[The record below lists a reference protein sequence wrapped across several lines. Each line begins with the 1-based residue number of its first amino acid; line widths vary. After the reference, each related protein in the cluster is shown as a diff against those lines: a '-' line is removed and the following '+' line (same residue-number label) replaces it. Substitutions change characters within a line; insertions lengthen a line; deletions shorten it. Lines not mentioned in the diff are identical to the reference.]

1 MRYLILFS
9 LFLTG
14 NLSAQTWTELANM
27 PEPVA
32 NNAVTTA
39 TVNGEIYV
47 YSFTGIDATKSCDGD
62 HLRSFRYSLT
72 NDTWEAIPDIPDM
85 LGGKIAAGASTVK
98 NKIYVTGGYH
108 LSPNCNE
115 ISSAKIHIFNPETN
129 EWEDDGAEMLVPI
142 DDQVQAVWKDS
153 LIIMVTGWSNNTNV
167 TAVQIYNPTTNEWT
181 AGTSTPNQSNY
192 KVFGGSGSIV
202 GDTIYYA
209 GGARISSSFS
219 ASSSFRKGYIN
230 PENPTDITWTEESS
244 TAAKG
249 YRMGASD
256 FQGRPIWF
264 GGSDVT
270 YNFDGIAYNGSGGV
284 AALDRV
290 SIYEPSTGIIE
301 QFAGWMPE
309 LMDLRGVAK
318 ISNNEFV
325 LAGGMLQGQEVSNK
339 TFLLSLDD
347 LPSAVD
353 NISLNNILKISPNPT
368 KGKMR
373 INAEG
378 NFEIEIIDFSGKVIF
393 TQEIQGQEILNLG
406 NIPNG
411 VYQARIFSEGKQ
423 VSLNKIVKVS

>member
-9 LFLTG
+9 LFLSG

-27 PEPVA
+27 PEAVA
-32 NNAVTTA
+32 NNATTTA
-39 TVNGEIYV
+39 TVNGETYV

-62 HLRSFRYSLT
+62 HLRSFRYSVT
-72 NDTWEAIPDIPDM
+72 NDTWEAIPDVPDM
-85 LGGKIAAGASTVK
+85 LGGKIAAAASTVK

-129 EWEDDGAEMLVPI
+129 SWEADGAEMLVPI
-142 DDQVQAVWKDS
+142 DDQVQVVWKDS

-167 TAVQIYNPTTNEWT
+167 NNVQIYNPTTNEWT
-181 AGTSTPNQSNY
+181 AGNSTPNQVNY

-209 GGARISSSFS
+209 GGARI
-219 ASSSFRKGYIN
+219 ASNFPATTYYRKGYIN
-230 PENPTDITWTEESS
+230 PEDPTDITWSLELEP
-244 TAAKG
+244 AAKG

-256 FQGRPIWF
+256 FQGRPVWF

-284 AALDRV
+284 TPLDRV
-290 SIYEPSTGIIE
+290 SLYNPSTGLIE
-301 QFAGWMPE
+301 QFSAWMPE

-318 ISNNEFV
+318 ISDNEFI
-325 LAGGMLQGQEVSNK
+325 LAGGMLQEQEVSNK
-339 TFLLSLDD
+339 TFLLTLDD
-347 LPSAVD
+347 LSSPVA
-353 NISLNNILKISPNPT
+353 NIFLNNVLEISPNPT
-368 KGKMR
+368 KGEIF

-378 NFEIEIIDFSGKVIF
+378 DFEIEIIDLSGRIIERRDIKGRE
-393 TQEIQGQEILNLG
+393 TLNLQS
-406 NIPNG
+406 IPKG
-411 VYQARIFSEGKQ
+411 IYQARIFSEGKQ
-423 VSLNKIVKVS
+423 LSLNRIVKL